1 MTRVLFE
8 DKNALTMETEESW
21 VVRSPARDQGFP
33 HRSNSGKRK
42 DGRDKKRRTY
52 ELEAR
57 IQRLCT
63 EDILI
68 ANEACGWVPSL
79 EVEVH
84 V

>member
-8 DKNALTMETEESW
+8 DKNAVTM
-21 VVRSPARDQGFP
+21 
-33 HRSNSGKRK
+33 
-42 DGRDKKRRTY
+42 KKRTY

-63 EDILI
+63 AGILI
-68 ANEACGWVPSL
+68 AHEACGWVPSL